1 MWAMARY
8 FIRCRIIPVTESYFH
23 VSAVAVQEGG
33 PRDGVVA
40 RHHECDS
47 LSWARQILEVLKD
60 QVIDAVTATGGHIV
74 DVTEVTS

>member
-1 MWAMARY
+1 MDRY
-8 FIRCRIIPVTESYFH
+8 FIRCQIIPVAENYFH

-47 LSWARQILEVLKD
+47 MSWAEQILEVLTD
-60 QVIDAVTATGGHIV
+60 QVIAAVTATGGLVV
-74 DVTEVTS
+74 DVREVTTR